1 LRQSGGFDFAPRT
14 DLVKETAFWTFD
26 AFPRVLNLTLTNKT
40 PWPNDPIPVS
50 RLPGADRRAVGDD
63 LYVLWE
69 RQGRPHRLVVV
80 NGRREGHFNAVVLP
94 LDEAFETRLHAA
106 GRFWRQ
112 LNGRPPGPDY
122 GAFPPRSRQLAILTL
137 QIFDGRKAGTSYR
150 EIANALLA
158 KEPIEPRDWRD
169 HPLKHR
175 VRELLR
181 KADRMIYHGGYHD
194 LLFYPHR
201 RGKRR

>member
-1 LRQSGGFDFAPRT
+1 M
-14 DLVKETAFWTFD
+14 
-26 AFPRVLNLTLTNKT
+26 
-40 PWPNDPIPVS
+40 
-50 RLPGADRRAVGDD
+50 
-63 LYVLWE
+63 
-69 RQGRPHRLVVV
+69 
-80 NGRREGHFNAVVLP
+80 
-94 LDEAFETRLHAA
+94 DEAFETRLHAA

-112 LNGRPPGPDY
+112 LKGRPPGPDY

-137 QIFDGRKAGTSYR
+137 RIFDGRKAGASYR

-158 KEPIEPRDWRD
+158 KEAIEPRDWRD

-175 VRELLR
+175 IRELLR